1 MSSLASL
8 CTVSNV
14 QAALPADGVVQGVN
28 MIADSVTANAVYNAT
43 SGGGMGGTSTSPQ
56 TYCNVTVSY
65 SHAGRDDT
73 VVLWY
78 TFPEPSVFKNR
89 FYIGGGGG
97 YSLSTSTPTGG
108 LEYGAV
114 SGSTDVG
121 YGGFSGTS
129 LDEVVLDGNGTLN
142 WQNIYMF
149 SYQALGE
156 TALVGK
162 ELTKGFYGLSNST
175 SSKVYTYFE
184 GCSDGGRE
192 AMSQAQRYGDVYD
205 GIIAGAPA
213 FHHAQQQIVS
223 SLPCSINRLAS
234 FLGLVCLGVLT

>member
-1 MSSLASL
+1 MSSLASV
-8 CTVSNV
+8 CTVANV

-28 MIADSVTANAVYNAT
+28 IIADSVTANAVYNAT
-43 SGGGMGGTSTSPQ
+43 SMTSTTTQS
-56 TYCNVTVSY
+56 YCNVTVSY
-65 SHAGRDDT
+65 SHAGLDDT

-78 TFPEPSVFKNR
+78 TFPAPADFQNR
-89 FYIGGGGG
+89 FYIAGGGG
-97 YSLSTSTPTGG
+97 YSISTSTPTGG
-108 LEYGAV
+108 LSYGAV

-129 LDEVVLDGNGTLN
+129 LDEVVLDGNGTIN
-142 WQNIYMF
+142 WQNVYMF

-162 ELTKGFYGLSNST
+162 EITKGFYGLDD
-175 SSKVYTYFE
+175 KVYTYFE

-205 GIIAGAPA
+205 GVIAGAPA
-213 FHHAQQQIVS
+213 FHHAQQQTVS
-223 SLPCSINRLAS
+223 RILA
-234 FLGLVCLGVLT
+234 L

>member
-1 MSSLASL
+1 MTSLSDV
-8 CTVSNV
+8 CTVANV
-14 QAALPADGVVQGVN
+14 QAALPANGTIPGVQL
-28 MIADSVTANAVYNAT
+28 IPSSVTANVAN
-43 SGGGMGGTSTSPQ
+43 SSSTSVGALRKRDTSS

-65 SHAGRDDT
+65 SHAGKDDN

-78 TFPEPSVFKNR
+78 TFPAPSDYQNR
-89 FYIGGGGG
+89 LYLAGGGG
-97 YSLSTSTPTGG
+97 YSLSTSSPTGG
-108 LEYGAV
+108 LDYGAV

-121 YGGFSGTS
+121 YGGFDSVS
-129 LDEVVLDGNGTLN
+129 LDEVVLAGNGSLI
-142 WQNIYMF
+142 WDNIYMF

-156 TALVGK
+156 TAQVGK
-162 ELTKGFYGLSNST
+162 ELAQGFYGT

-213 FHHAQQQIVS
+213 FHHAQQQVVS
-223 SLPCSINRLAS
+223 LHR
-234 FLGLVCLGVLT
+234 